1 MSLPADPFM
10 LYSVINTLLRDKYS
24 SLDELCAAECVSRE
38 DIKKS
43 LSAAGFSYDERQNRF
58 L

>member
-1 MSLPADPFM
+1 M

-58 L
+58 S